1 MIFYLQLKSKSIFFF
16 LMLTLFVNAFI
27 YGQSKGNLIGKVTD
41 AGSGEELPGVNIILK
56 GTYYG
61 AATDVNGNFRINGI
75 SDGEYNIQVSLIGYK
90 TVEYT
95 GYEILTNK
103 TKELNVKLE
112 ETVLSLGQ
120 DVVVVGEKPLMD
132 VEETQ
137 SKKSV
142 SKDDIEKS
150 IVENIT
156 DVVTQQAG
164 VVETDNTIHI
174 RGGRSYENAFLLDG
188 VNVQDPLSGTGFGLE
203 LSANAIEEVEVITGG
218 FNAEYGQATS
228 GVVNVKT
235 REGGEKYSGYV
246 SYKRDNLGNNES
258 NHVFNV
264 NIAEA
269 NLSGPEPLTSAIL
282 PAIGIK
288 IPGEVSF
295 FGSFHAGF
303 SDGITQGY
311 YKPTAKQLYSST
323 FGGTRF
329 APEAENSWF
338 WLGKISY
345 KPFPTLKFVYSYNQ
359 SVDINQNSQSL
370 QTNLEYVE
378 PSPGYQYDF
387 QNILD
392 QANTFTHNNEYHSFT
407 MTHTLNAKTFYE
419 IKLNHF
425 YTNLRAD
432 ANGKN
437 WNQYLEPQDIVN
449 FPIQYYNQ
457 NRDTVGVIPG
467 DGFWDVGNP
476 YTWRDHFFSE
486 TSIKGDLTSFFDE
499 KNKFKA
505 GFNLQ
510 FQDMQVVDIY
520 KPWVGTLGLNNDI
533 YRVFPAQG
541 AFYAQDNINFSG
553 MILNFGLRMDYWFP
567 GKYVDDAIKNP
578 DVVTIPDE
586 VRQRYQDDTFS
597 WFGGRRFK
605 ARLSPRLG
613 ISHPVSDNQT
623 LFFSYGHFS
632 KWPNPQFVY
641 AKLNP
646 LNAQSSFQKFGNPD
660 LNPETTVAYELGLKT
675 QFTNDDV
682 LTITAYYKDIFDYVT
697 TRTAKISS
705 ARLAAQSFITYVN
718 SDYARSRGLEVE
730 YKKRI
735 NKWFTG
741 DASASYA
748 IVTGKSSSPDEG
760 VLVAQGN
767 LNENIKES
775 YLSWDRPLTV
785 NLTANFYVEKDNA
798 LYGFGNGI
806 LDDYNVYVRLFYESG
821 KRYTPAVFTGSYNA
835 DGRPE
840 YDYIQ
845 NDRNTKIG
853 DDWFWVDLNFEKYFD
868 ISGLRF
874 SFTVEVNNLLDTKNS
889 AIINPVTGKAYE
901 AGDNVPL
908 SWNDPRYPDLQAPL
922 SAYPYNPARYLTRR
936 NVKLGVS
943 LRF

>member
-1 MIFYLQLKSKSIFFF
+1 MKKISALIIIILLPFISVFAQTGSLKGTVHDSK
-16 LMLTLFVNAFI
+16 T
-27 YGQSKGNLIGKVTD
+27 GD
-41 AGSGEELPGVNIILK
+41 ALPGVNIVLK

-61 AATDVNGNFRINGI
+61 AATDMDGN
-75 SDGEYNIQVSLIGYK
+75 YNINNISVGNYNIEISLIGYK
-90 TVEYT
+90 SVQFT
-95 GYEILTNK
+95 GIQIQANK
-103 TKELNVKLE
+103 TKQLNIKLE
-112 ETVLSLGQ
+112 ETVLTLDQ
-120 DVVVVGEKPLMD
+120 EVVVVGEKPLMD

-137 SKKSV
+137 SKKDI
-142 SKDDIEKS
+142 SKDDIEKA
-150 IVENIT
+150 IVENVT
-156 DVVTQQAG
+156 DVVVQQAG
-164 VVETDNTIHI
+164 IVKTDNTIHI

-188 VNVQDPLSGTGFGLE
+188 VSVQDPLSGTGFGLQ
-203 LSANAIEEVEVITGG
+203 LSADAIEEVEVITGG

-235 REGGEKYSGYV
+235 REGGDKYSGYI
-246 SYKRDNLGNNES
+246 SYKRDNLGNRS
-258 NHVFNV
+258 SYHVFNI
-264 NIAEA
+264 NTADA
-269 NLSGPEPLTSAIL
+269 NFSGPEPITSQLL
-282 PAIGIK
+282 PALGINL
-288 IPGEVSF
+288 PGKLSF
-295 FGSFHAGF
+295 FASFHTGL

-311 YKPTAKQLYSST
+311 YKPTANQIISST
-323 FGGTRF
+323 FGGSRF

-338 WLGKISY
+338 WMGKLTY
-345 KPFPTLKFVYSYNQ
+345 KFSPTLKFVYSYNQ

-378 PSPGYQYDF
+378 PSPGYQYEF

-392 QANTFTHNNEYHSFT
+392 QANTFTHNNEFHSIAV
-407 MTHTLNAKTFYE
+407 THTLNAKTYYE
-419 IKLNHF
+419 LQLSHF

-437 WNQYLEPQDIVN
+437 WYDYAEPKDIVN
-449 FPIQYYNQ
+449 FPIQYYNI

-467 DGFWDVGNP
+467 DGLWDVGNP
-476 YTWRDHFFSE
+476 YTWRDHFLSE
-486 TSIKGDLTSFFDE
+486 SSVKGDLTSFFDE

-505 GFNLQ
+505 GFNLK
-510 FQDMQVVDIY
+510 FQEMQVVDIY

-533 YRVFPAQG
+533 YHVYPAQG

-553 MILNFGLRMDYWFP
+553 MILNFGMRMDYWFP
-567 GKYVDDAIKNP
+567 GKYVDEAVNNP
-578 DVVTIPDE
+578 GVVTIPDE
-586 VRQRYQDDTFS
+586 IRQRYKEDSFG

-660 LNPETTVAYELGLKT
+660 LNPETTVAYELGIKT

-682 LTITAYYKDIFDYVT
+682 LTVTAYYKDIFDYVT
-697 TRTAKISS
+697 TRTAKIGS
-705 ARLAAQSFITYVN
+705 ARFATQSFITYVN
-718 SDYARSRGLEVE
+718 SDYARSRGLELE
-730 YKKRI
+730 YKKRMSQ
-735 NKWFTG
+735 WFSG
-741 DASASYA
+741 DASITYA

-760 VLVAQGN
+760 VLVAEGN
-767 LNENIKES
+767 LNETIKEE
-775 YLSWDRPLTV
+775 YLSWDRPLTI
-785 NLTANFYVEKDNA
+785 NLTSNFYVAKNEA
-798 LYGFGNGI
+798 LFGFGNGI
-806 LDDYNVYVRLFYESG
+806 LDDYNVYVRMFYESG
-821 KRYTPAVFTGSYNA
+821 KRYTPAVFTGSYTT

-845 NDRNTKIG
+845 NERNTKIG

-868 ISGLRF
+868 VSGFKF
-874 SFTVEVNNLLDTKNS
+874 SVLMEINNVFDTKNS

-901 AGDNVPL
+901 YGDDIPI

-922 SAYPYNPARYLTRR
+922 TAYPFNPARYLTRR
-936 NVKLGVS
+936 NIRLGVS